1 MERISRRQL
10 IVSGALAAGA
20 LAGSPRMLREALA
33 APARAGVSPYGP
45 LGAPDANGLMLP
57 PGFASREVARGLSE
71 VKGYPWPVFPDG
83 QATFP
88 TRDGGWILVTNSES
102 LSISGAGTSAMRF
115 KPNGDI
121 ESAYR
126 ILAGTNLNC
135 AGGGTPW
142 GTWLSCEEHD
152 AGLVWECDPAG
163 KLTAL
168 SRPAMGT
175 FNHEAAAVVPQL
187 RQLYLTEDKPD
198 GGFYRFTPVAYP
210 DLSEGLLEVA
220 VVAADGTVGW
230 REVPNPNPT
239 PVDTPTRQ
247 QVPEMTR
254 FNGGEGIWHD
264 GGVLYFTT
272 KGDKRVWAY
281 NTNTTI
287 LEVLYDHAAAPDASL
302 DAVDNI
308 TVSAAGEI
316 FVCEDGGNMEIGLIT
331 PEREVSPFLRFAGPA
346 HPTEGEFK
354 SEVCGVIFDP
364 SGTRMYC
371 TSQRSHPPSANTP
384 GPGAVYEIS
393 GPFRLPATGVPAS
406 PFGVP
411 AGERKDGPLRRAG
424 AELRVKTVRR
434 TGRRA
439 LLRRGLAIEVSAPPQ
454 SRVSALLDT
463 ADLLRR
469 PASSGAP
476 VRRPRTVKLA
486 HRRWRGSGEPQRRRM
501 RLGKTARRRLR
512 RRRAPITARLLV
524 VAVMPNGRRLSAVR
538 RIRVT

>member
-1 MERISRRQL
+1 
-10 IVSGALAAGA
+10 
-20 LAGSPRMLREALA
+20 
-33 APARAGVSPYGP
+33 
-45 LGAPDANGLMLP
+45 
-57 PGFASREVARGLSE
+57 
-71 VKGYPWPVFPDG
+71 
-83 QATFP
+83 
-88 TRDGGWILVTNSES
+88 
-102 LSISGAGTSAMRF
+102 MRF

-163 KLTAL
+163 KLTA
-168 SRPAMGT
+168 SRGPRSGCST
-175 FNHEAAAVVPQL
+175 TRP
-187 RQLYLTEDKPD
+187 RPSIRSCKQLYLTEDKPD

-220 VVAADGTVGW
+220 VVAADGSVGW
-230 REVPNPNPT
+230 REVPNPT
-239 PVDTPTRQ
+239 PAPVETPTRQ

-281 NTNTTI
+281 NANTTI

-393 GPFRLPATGVPAS
+393 GPFKQPAGGAAGS
-406 PFGVP
+406 PFGIP
-411 AGERKDGPLRRAG
+411 AGERRDGPLRRKET
-424 AELRVKTVRR
+424 ELRVKAAKRIS
-434 TGRRA
+434 RRA
-439 LLRRGLAIEVSAPPQ
+439 LRRRGLLIEVSAPAGA
-454 SRVSALLDT
+454 RVSAVLDT
-463 ADLLRR
+463 ADLCRHPGPNGTSDR
-469 PASSGAP
+469 PH
-476 VRRPRTVKLA
+476 TVAL
-486 HRRWRGSGEPQRRRM
+486 
-501 RLGKTARRRLR
+501 ARRRLLVRRRPRRVRLRLGRRARLRLAR
-512 RRRAPITARLLV
+512 RRRPLTARLLV
-524 VAVMPNGRRLSAVR
+524 VAVLPGGRRLSAVR
-538 RIRVT
+538 RIRVL